1 MRPPKPADPRRS
13 ALMSR
18 VRQRGTEAELAVG
31 AVLRQL
37 GISYGL
43 NVTSLPGSPD
53 FANRRMR
60 WAIFVH
66 GCFWHRHTGCK
77 RATVPKTNEDFWRD
91 KFLTNRVR
99 DARAIRDLRRFGFRV
114 SLVWECQTE
123 DPDGLVAQIRRTV
136 TGSHPAREMKD
147 C

>member
-18 VRQRGTEAELAVG
+18 VRQRGTEAELAVA

-37 GISYGL
+37 GVGYRL

-53 FANRRMR
+53 FANRKMK

-77 RATVPKTNEDFWRD
+77 RATLPKTNQDFWRD
-91 KFLTNRVR
+91 KFLANRVR
-99 DARAIRDLRRFGFRV
+99 DARAIRTLRSLGFKV

-123 DPDGLVAQIRRTV
+123 DSTRLLVRLTKAFCIL
-136 TGSHPAREMKD
+136 
-147 C
+147 

>member
-18 VRQRGTEAELAVG
+18 VRQRGTEAELAV
-31 AVLRQL
+31 AAALRRL
-37 GISYGL
+37 GISYRL
-43 NVTSLPGSPD
+43 NVMSLPGSPD
-53 FANRRMR
+53 FANKRMK

-99 DARAIRDLRRFGFRV
+99 DARAIRQLRRLGFRV
-114 SLVWECQTE
+114 SLIWECQTE
-123 DPDGLVAQIRRTV
+123 NPAQLVARLSARLAKLHGLTV
-136 TGSHPAREMKD
+136 I
-147 C
+147 

>member
-31 AVLRQL
+31 AALRQL
-37 GISYGL
+37 GVSYRL
-43 NVTSLPGSPD
+43 NVSSLPGSPD
-53 FANRRMR
+53 FANRKMK

-77 RATVPKTNEDFWRD
+77 RSSLPKTNQEFWRD
-91 KFLTNRVR
+91 KFLTNRTR
-99 DARAIRDLRRFGFRV
+99 DARAVRELRRLGFRV
-114 SLVWECQTE
+114 ALVWECQTE
-123 DPDGLVAQIRRTV
+123 DPAKLRLRL
-136 TGSHPAREMKD
+136 TGRLTECAV
-147 C
+147 